1 MLRRVVQVQH
11 QVPIDSVEQILE
23 PELILD
29 RRMVNRERRAVT
41 VVLVKWGHLLVEEG
55 SIDEG

>member
-1 MLRRVVQVQH
+1 MQH